1 MYLHP
6 RLLALA
12 ADVRWRIIISAVV
25 GMLAVAAGVA
35 RLAVAAVI
43 IVEVV
48 RGNATFESLTWP
60 LVIMAILIAARA
72 YLQYLQEVMSHHTAS
87 MVKVKLRER
96 LYEHSLA
103 LGPGHF
109 DSSRTGDALMSLA
122 EGVERLE
129 AFFGRYLPQ
138 MIVAALAPVVI
149 FIFMAI
155 IDFRTGLVFLAFALL
170 TLVIPNMFHRWN
182 RERSM
187 ARRDAYGALGADF
200 LDAVQ
205 GLSTLKAFGQGRMRG
220 ELLAERARQLFR
232 TTMGVLAANA
242 ATGALTILGITG
254 GAAVALGWGAVRV
267 ADGELE
273 LRALMIVLML
283 GVEIFRPLRELVQL
297 YHDGVM
303 AMSSAE
309 GIFAIMDS
317 PVSVRDPDRS
327 QPAGASAVPS
337 DELKPEISFE
347 SVSHAYNQ
355 GRRPALHHL
364 SFTLQEGETL
374 GLVGPSGAGKSTI
387 VWLMLRFFDP
397 QQGVIRMGGHDLREI
412 PMEELRQ
419 QISVVTQDTYLF
431 HGTVAENLRFGNP
444 EATQEELEEAAKAA
458 NAHEFIHR
466 LPNGYETVVGERAV
480 RLSGGQKQRIAIA
493 RALLKDAPILILDE
507 ALSSVDAENEAVIR
521 EALDRLMQGRTT
533 LIIAHR
539 LSSVLRAD
547 RILVLDEGRLVE
559 TGTHSELVAAGGLYA
574 GLMAQQ
580 QERLDFGFLPTPGTP
595 NHPGAA
601 VPQVDVGAFIPR
613 TAHGGHG
620 HHHHDSPQAHRR
632 DGERGDGHASHSAA
646 HDHGSG
652 REEDGHHHQGA
663 AQAHRRDEGHEHGH
677 SSHSVAHDHE
687 SGREEDGH
695 HHQGAERAH
704 RRDEEHEHGHA
715 SHPAA
720 TDHDS
725 GREEDRH
732 HHQGAERAHRRD
744 EGHDHVSHHAVQAS
758 AGDRHGLQPDAEAF
772 IPRPGHDGHGHHHH
786 AAPGAR
792 HGAMENGHREGPA
805 HLGIITVWARLLGLV
820 RPWGTEL
827 VLTFLLG
834 VAHHGTAIGVGVV
847 SALLVGQVITGG
859 DLTLLLILL
868 AVLTPL
874 AAFFIWTES
883 WVAHDLAYRLLAEMR
898 VDVYRKLDPLAPA
911 YMTRRRSG
919 DLVSVV
925 GGDVE
930 TVEFF
935 FAHTITPAF
944 TAVVVP
950 GVVVAVLAFIA
961 WPMALAVAPFLL
973 AVALSPF
980 FAQKRS
986 ERLGEE
992 LRHQLGDV
1000 HAHMVDSIQGMREI
1014 SAFGRGKARTAEMV
1028 DNSWKFAHFQLR
1040 FLKERAFQI
1049 GFIEAMTALGGLVV
1063 LTIGVWLLTNGN
1075 ISRPE
1080 LILAVVLSVAA
1091 FAPVSDIA
1099 RTMKQ
1104 LMETLAASRRLFA
1117 IHDEPVPVRDGP
1129 GVDDTR
1135 RNGRESAAPSLDFDA
1150 VAFDYGPGEPQALGG
1165 VSFKVEPGKTI
1176 ALVGRSGAGK
1186 TTCAN
1191 LVMRFWDPSIG
1202 AVRMDGHDIREF
1214 KLDDLRRQVA
1224 LVSQDTYL
1232 FNASIRD
1239 NIVLG
1244 RPEASQAELED
1255 AARQANCHDFITS
1268 FPDGYDTLVGERGMQ
1283 LSGGQRQRI
1292 AIARALLKNAPVLVL
1307 DEATSHLDA
1316 VSESQLRQA
1325 LVKLMEGRTTLVI
1338 AHRLSTIRDADRIV
1352 VLDHGQAVEQGS
1364 HEELLEQQGLYAQLV
1379 ATQLVSAGNGH
1390 ESAHE
1395 DDAHQG
1401 HAPELPAEW
1410 TGVPGGHHH
1419 HH

>member
-6 RLLALA
+6 RLLSLA
-12 ADVRWRIIISAVV
+12 VDVRWRIIISAVV

-60 LVIMAILIAARA
+60 LVIMAGLIVARA

-87 MVKVKLRER
+87 LVKVKLRER

-149 FIFMAI
+149 FIFMAL
-155 IDFRTGLVFLAFALL
+155 IDFYTGLIFLAFALL
-170 TLVIPNMFHRWN
+170 TLVIPNLFHRWN

-205 GLSTLKAFGQGRMRG
+205 GLSTLKAFGQSRARG
-220 ELLAERARQLFR
+220 ELLAERARNLFR

-317 PVSVRDPDRS
+317 PVTVRDPERAQAPD
-327 QPAGASAVPS
+327 SAAKS
-337 DELKPEISFE
+337 ADSLKPEVTFE

-355 GRRPALHHL
+355 GRRPALHDL

-387 VWLMLRFFDP
+387 VWLILRFFDP
-397 QQGVIRMGGHDLREI
+397 QQGVIRLGGKDLQDI
-412 PMEELRQ
+412 PLEELRSQ
-419 QISVVTQDTYLF
+419 VSVVTQDTYLF
-431 HGTVAENLRFGNP
+431 HGTVADNLRFGKPN
-444 EATQEELEEAAKAA
+444 ATQADLEDAARAA
-458 NAHEFIHR
+458 NAHEFIRH
-466 LPNGYETVVGERAV
+466 LPQGYETVVGERAV

-507 ALSSVDAENEAVIR
+507 ALSSVDAENEAVIVQ
-521 EALDRLMQGRTT
+521 ALDRLIEGRTT
-533 LIIAHR
+533 LRIAHR
-539 LSSVLRAD
+539 LSSVVNAD
-547 RILVLDEGRLVE
+547 RILVLNEGRLVE
-559 TGTHSELVAAGGLYA
+559 SGRHAELVAAGGLYA
-574 GLMAQQ
+574 ELMAQQ
-580 QERLDFGFLPTPGTP
+580 QERLDFDL
-595 NHPGAA
+595 HPELVDRASHETRHDGHPPA
-601 VPQVDVGAFIPR
+601 PQVDVSAFMPQ
-613 TAHGGHG
+613 TANQGHG
-620 HHHHDSPQAHRR
+620 HHHHEGPQTRRR
-632 DGERGDGHASHSAA
+632 DG
-646 HDHGSG
+646 DHNH
-652 REEDGHHHQGA
+652 GHHHAEAQPHHRDSGHGHGHEQRHTTHA
-663 AQAHRRDEGHEHGH
+663 TPEPVEGRQAHG
-677 SSHSVAHDHE
+677 
-687 SGREEDGH
+687 
-695 HHQGAERAH
+695 
-704 RRDEEHEHGHA
+704 
-715 SHPAA
+715 P
-720 TDHDS
+720 
-725 GREEDRH
+725 
-732 HHQGAERAHRRD
+732 
-744 EGHDHVSHHAVQAS
+744 
-758 AGDRHGLQPDAEAF
+758 QPDAEAF
-772 IPRPGHDGHGHHHH
+772 IPRPGHDGHGHHQH
-786 AAPGAR
+786 AAPAAR
-792 HGAMENGHREGPA
+792 HDEHHQGDRQAT
-805 HLGIITVWARLLGLV
+805 LGIFTVWKRLLGLV
-820 RPWGTEL
+820 RPWSAEL
-827 VLTFLLG
+827 LLTFLLG

-859 DLTLLLILL
+859 DLTFLLILL

-874 AAFFIWTES
+874 AAFFVWTES

-898 VDVYRKLDPLAPA
+898 VEVYRKLDPLAPA

-950 GVVVAVLAFIA
+950 GVVVAVLAVIA
-961 WPMALAVAPFLL
+961 WPMALAVAPFLV

-1014 SAFGRGKARTAEMV
+1014 SAFGQGRARTAEMV
-1028 DNSWKFAHFQLR
+1028 ANSWRFAHFQLR

-1063 LTIGVWLLTNGN
+1063 LAIGVWLLTSGN

-1117 IHDEPVPVRDGP
+1117 IHDEPVPVTDGP
-1129 GVDDTR
+1129 GVRHSGGSHSSHD
-1135 RNGRESAAPSLDFDA
+1135 GHQSAAPSVVFDA
-1150 VAFDYGPGEPQALGG
+1150 VGFDYGPSEPQALSE
-1165 VSFKVEPGKTI
+1165 VSFTVEPGHTV

-1191 LVMRFWDPSIG
+1191 LVMRFWDPSLG
-1202 AVRMDGHDIREF
+1202 SVQLDGHDIRDF

-1232 FNASIRD
+1232 FNASIRE
-1239 NIVLG
+1239 NIMLG
-1244 RPEASQAELED
+1244 RPDASLAELEE
-1255 AARQANCHDFITS
+1255 AARQANCHDFITA
-1268 FPDGYDTLVGERGMQ
+1268 FPDGYDTIVGERGMQ

-1292 AIARALLKNAPVLVL
+1292 AIARALLKNAPVLIL

-1325 LVKLMEGRTTLVI
+1325 LENLMQGRTTLVI

-1352 VLDHGQAVEQGS
+1352 VLDHGEAVEQGS
-1364 HEELLEQQGLYAQLV
+1364 HQELLERHGLYAQLV
-1379 ATQLVSAGNGH
+1379 ATQLVSATNGD
-1390 ESAHE
+1390 ESRPASEQAREAGH
-1395 DDAHQG
+1395 HQ
-1401 HAPELPAEW
+1401 HPAPLPSEW
-1410 TGVPGGHHH
+1410 TGAHGGHHH
-1419 HH
+1419 H

>member
-25 GMLAVAAGVA
+25 GLLAAAAGVA
-35 RLAVAAVI
+35 RLAVAAII
-43 IVEVV
+43 IVDVV

-60 LVIMAILIAARA
+60 LVIMAILIVARA

-87 MVKVKLRER
+87 LVKVKLRER

-149 FIFMAI
+149 FIFMAL
-155 IDFRTGLVFLAFALL
+155 IDFRTGLIFLAFALL
-170 TLVIPNMFHRWN
+170 TLIIPNLFHRWN
-182 RERSM
+182 RDRSM

-205 GLSTLKAFGQGRMRG
+205 GLATLKAFGQSGVRG
-220 ELLAERARQLFR
+220 ELLADRARNLFR

-283 GVEIFRPLRELVQL
+283 GVEVFRPLRELVQL

-317 PVSVRDPDRS
+317 PVAVRDPENTRGVE
-327 QPAGASAVPS
+327 PAS
-337 DELKPEISFE
+337 DLKPEVAFE
-347 SVSHAYNQ
+347 SVSHAYNE
-355 GRRPALHHL
+355 GRRPALHEL
-364 SFTLQEGETL
+364 NFTLGEGETL
-374 GLVGPSGAGKSTI
+374 GLVGPSGAGKSTV

-397 QQGVIRMGGHDLREI
+397 QGGIIRLGGRDLREI
-412 PMEELRQ
+412 PLEQLRQ

-444 EATQEELEEAAKAA
+444 DASHVALEAAAQAA
-458 NAHEFIHR
+458 NAHEFIR
-466 LPNGYETVVGERAV
+466 NLPQGYETVVGERAV

-507 ALSSVDAENEAVIR
+507 ALSSVDAENEAVIQ
-521 EALDRLMQGRTT
+521 EALDRLMEGRTT

-539 LSSVLRAD
+539 LSSVVNAD
-547 RILVLDEGRLVE
+547 RIMVIDEGRLVE
-559 TGTHSELVAAGGLYA
+559 SGSHSELVAAGGLYA
-574 GLMAQQ
+574 NLMAQQ
-580 QERLDFGFLPTPGTP
+580 QERLDFSAPPSVESHQRGSAIPEPDL
-595 NHPGAA
+595 
-601 VPQVDVGAFIPR
+601 GAFMPR
-613 TAHGGHG
+613 PAGQGHG
-620 HHHHDSPQAHRR
+620 HHHEAPHAHRR
-632 DGERGDGHASHSAA
+632 GGQEEHGHEHHGHGAPAAHRQERDDGHGHEDHHHG
-646 HDHGSG
+646 HDHH
-652 REEDGHHHQGA
+652 RAHEGHDHAGHVN
-663 AQAHRRDEGHEHGH
+663 AQAHRRDSDGGHEHQ
-677 SSHSVAHDHE
+677 HSV
-687 SGREEDGH
+687 S
-695 HHQGAERAH
+695 H
-704 RRDEEHEHGHA
+704 RPQ
-715 SHPAA
+715 S
-720 TDHDS
+720 
-725 GREEDRH
+725 
-732 HHQGAERAHRRD
+732 
-744 EGHDHVSHHAVQAS
+744 DHVPE
-758 AGDRHGLQPDAEAF
+758 PDAAAF
-772 IPRPGHDGHGHHHH
+772 MPQPGHDGHGHHHH
-786 AAPGAR
+786 AAPARR
-792 HGAMENGHREGPA
+792 HGHDVHHNEEGPA
-805 HLGIITVWARLLGLV
+805 RLGILTVWVRLLGLV
-820 RPWGTEL
+820 KPWGTEL
-827 VLTFLLG
+827 FFTFLLG

-868 AVLTPL
+868 GVLTPL
-874 AAFFIWTES
+874 AAFFVWTES

-961 WPMALAVAPFLL
+961 WPMALAVAPFLI

-980 FAQKRS
+980 FAQRRS

-992 LRHQLGDV
+992 LRQQLGDV
-1000 HAHMVDSIQGMREI
+1000 HSHMVDSIQGMREI
-1014 SAFGRGKARTAEMV
+1014 SAFGQGRARTAEMV

-1040 FLKERAFQI
+1040 FLKERSFQI
-1049 GFIEAMTALGGLVV
+1049 GFIEAMTALGGLIV
-1063 LTIGVWLLTNGN
+1063 LTVGVWLLTNGN
-1075 ISRPE
+1075 ITRPE

-1117 IHDEPVPVRDGP
+1117 IHDEPVPVTDGP
-1129 GVDDTR
+1129 GVQAHDGQ
-1135 RNGRESAAPSLDFDA
+1135 RNGAAPSVTFDN
-1150 VAFDYGPGEPQALGG
+1150 VEFDYGPGESQALAG
-1165 VSFKVEPGKTI
+1165 VSFAVEPGNTV

-1186 TTCAN
+1186 TTCAS
-1191 LVMRFWDPSIG
+1191 LAMRFWDPSTG
-1202 AVRMDGHDIREF
+1202 SVQLDGHDIREF
-1214 KLDDLRRQVA
+1214 KLDELRQQIA

-1232 FNASIRD
+1232 FNATIRE
-1239 NIVLG
+1239 NILLG
-1244 RPEASQAELED
+1244 RPDATQAELEE
-1255 AARQANCHDFITS
+1255 AARQANCHDFIS
-1268 FPDGYDTLVGERGMQ
+1268 AFPEGYDTVVGERGMQ

-1292 AIARALLKNAPVLVL
+1292 AIARALLKNSPVLIL

-1325 LVKLMEGRTTLVI
+1325 LENLMEGRTTLVI
-1338 AHRLSTIRDADRIV
+1338 AHRLSTIRNADRIV
-1352 VLDHGQAVEQGS
+1352 VLDKGEAVEQGN
-1364 HEELLEQQGLYAQLV
+1364 HHELLDQQGLYAQLV
-1379 ATQLVSAGNGH
+1379 STQLVTAANGH
-1390 ESAHE
+1390 DPDAEGGGHHAHT
-1395 DDAHQG
+1395 
-1401 HAPELPAEW
+1401 PEIPAEW
-1410 TGVPGGHHH
+1410 TGVHGGHHH
-1419 HH
+1419 H

>member
-6 RLLALA
+6 RLLSLA
-12 ADVRWRIIISAVV
+12 ADVRWRIIISAIV

-35 RLAVAAVI
+35 RLAVAALI

-60 LVIMAILIAARA
+60 LVGMAALIVARA
-72 YLQYLQEVMSHHTAS
+72 GLQYLQEVMSHHTAS
-87 MVKVKLRER
+87 LVKVKLRER

-103 LGPGHF
+103 LGPGYF

-149 FIFMAI
+149 FIFMALL
-155 IDFRTGLVFLAFALL
+155 DFRTGLIFLAFALL
-170 TLVIPNMFHRWN
+170 TLVIPNLFHRWN

-205 GLSTLKAFGQGRMRG
+205 GLATLKAFGQSRSRG
-220 ELLAERARQLFR
+220 ELLAERARELFR

-267 ADGELE
+267 ADGDLE
-273 LRALMIVLML
+273 LRTLLIVLML
-283 GVEIFRPLRELVQL
+283 GVEVFRPLRELVQL

-317 PVSVRDPDRS
+317 PVTVRDPEASTGR
-327 QPAGASAVPS
+327 GAPS
-337 DELKPEISFE
+337 GRPQEAPLRPEITFDN
-347 SVSHAYNQ
+347 VSHSYSE
-355 GRRPALHHL
+355 GRRPALHDL
-364 SFTLQEGETL
+364 SFTLHEGETL

-397 QQGVIRMGGHDLREI
+397 STSSGQGGVIRLGGRDVRDI
-412 PMEELRQ
+412 PLEELRR

-444 EATQEELEEAAKAA
+444 EATQAQLEEAARAA
-458 NAHEFIHR
+458 NAHEFISR
-466 LPNGYETVVGERAV
+466 LPRGYETVVGERAV

-507 ALSSVDAENEAVIR
+507 ALSNVDAENEALIVQ
-521 EALDRLMQGRTT
+521 ALDRLIEGRST
-533 LIIAHR
+533 LRIAHR
-539 LSSVLRAD
+539 LSSVVNAD
-547 RILVLDEGRLVE
+547 RILVLDDGRLVE
-559 TGTHSELVAAGGLYA
+559 TGSHAELVAAGGLYA
-574 GLMAQQ
+574 NLMAQQ
-580 QERLDFGFLPTPGTP
+580 QERLDFAAQPTDGDTAPA
-595 NHPGAA
+595 HPAPAQVDVSAFMPSPAHQGHGHHHHAAPQAHRRERDGEHRHTTHAHDGDGHGHHA
-601 VPQVDVGAFIPR
+601 VPQEHRAEHDGEHHHTAHAHDGESDGRHHHAAPQAHHREHDGDSRFRGNDGSGGNDGAAHAHDGGGHAPQPDASAFIPQP
-613 TAHGGHG
+613 AHGGHG
-620 HHHHDSPQAHRR
+620 HHHHAAPAARR
-632 DGERGDGHASHSAA
+632 H
-646 HDHGSG
+646 HD
-652 REEDGHHHQGA
+652 
-663 AQAHRRDEGHEHGH
+663 EHGH
-677 SSHSVAHDHE
+677 
-687 SGREEDGH
+687 GDG
-695 HHQGAERAH
+695 
-704 RRDEEHEHGHA
+704 
-715 SHPAA
+715 
-720 TDHDS
+720 
-725 GREEDRH
+725 
-732 HHQGAERAHRRD
+732 
-744 EGHDHVSHHAVQAS
+744 
-758 AGDRHGLQPDAEAF
+758 
-772 IPRPGHDGHGHHHH
+772 PRP
-786 AAPGAR
+786 
-792 HGAMENGHREGPA
+792 
-805 HLGIITVWARLLGLV
+805 LGIITVWARLLGLV
-820 RPWGTEL
+820 KPWRNEL
-827 VLTFLLG
+827 ILTFLLG

-868 AVLTPL
+868 GVLTPL
-874 AAFFIWTES
+874 AAFFVWTES

-950 GVVVAVLAFIA
+950 GVVVAVLAVIA
-961 WPMALAVAPFLL
+961 WPMAIAVAPFLV

-980 FAQKRS
+980 FAQRRS

-1014 SAFGRGKARTAEMV
+1014 SAFGRGRSRTAEMV
-1028 DNSWKFAHFQLR
+1028 ANSWRFAHFQLR

-1063 LTIGVWLLTNGN
+1063 LTVGVWLLTNDV

-1104 LMETLAASRRLFA
+1104 LMETLAASADCSPSTTSRCRSPTAPASRR
-1117 IHDEPVPVRDGP
+1117 
-1129 GVDDTR
+1129 
-1135 RNGRESAAPSLDFDA
+1135 AALVTNTGTAMTMRTATTPRLPS
-1150 VAFDYGPGEPQALGG
+1150 
-1165 VSFKVEPGKTI
+1165 SFK
-1176 ALVGRSGAGK
+1176 ALASTTAPASRRRSMTSRLRSSRAIPSPWWAGRGPARLPAPTWPCASGTRQPARCNWTATTSGSSSW
-1186 TTCAN
+1186 TTC
-1191 LVMRFWDPSIG
+1191 
-1202 AVRMDGHDIREF
+1202 DGISPWC
-1214 KLDDLRRQVA
+1214 RRIPTCSTPA
-1224 LVSQDTYL
+1224 SGTTYCW
-1232 FNASIRD
+1232 AGWTPRKQSWRKRP
-1239 NIVLG
+1239 G
-1244 RPEASQAELED
+1244 RPTVM
-1255 AARQANCHDFITS
+1255 TS
-1268 FPDGYDTLVGERGMQ
+1268 
-1283 LSGGQRQRI
+1283 
-1292 AIARALLKNAPVLVL
+1292 
-1307 DEATSHLDA
+1307 
-1316 VSESQLRQA
+1316 
-1325 LVKLMEGRTTLVI
+1325 
-1338 AHRLSTIRDADRIV
+1338 
-1352 VLDHGQAVEQGS
+1352 
-1364 HEELLEQQGLYAQLV
+1364 
-1379 ATQLVSAGNGH
+1379 
-1390 ESAHE
+1390 
-1395 DDAHQG
+1395 
-1401 HAPELPAEW
+1401 
-1410 TGVPGGHHH
+1410 
-1419 HH
+1419 

>member
-12 ADVRWRIIISAVV
+12 ADVRWRIIISAIV

-60 LVIMAILIAARA
+60 LVIMAVLIVARA
-72 YLQYLQEVMSHHTAS
+72 ALQYLQEVMSHHTAS
-87 MVKVKLRER
+87 LVKVKLRER

-109 DSSRTGDALMSLA
+109 DAARTGDALMSLA

-149 FIFMAI
+149 FVFMAI
-155 IDFRTGLVFLAFALL
+155 IDLWTGVIFLAFALL

-205 GLSTLKAFGQGRMRG
+205 GLATLKAFGQSRVRG
-220 ELLAERARQLFR
+220 ELLAERARVLFR

-267 ADGELE
+267 ADGDLE

-317 PVSVRDPDRS
+317 PVAVRDPAREREPDL
-327 QPAGASAVPS
+327 AAAASA
-337 DELKPEISFE
+337 DLKPEITFE
-347 SVSHAYNQ
+347 NVSHAYSE
-355 GRRPALHHL
+355 GRRPALHDL
-364 SFTLQEGETL
+364 SFTLHEGETL

-387 VWLMLRFFDP
+387 VWLTLRFFDP
-397 QQGVIRMGGHDLREI
+397 QQGAIKMGGRDLQDIPLDKLRE
-412 PMEELRQ
+412 R
-419 QISVVTQDTYLF
+419 ISVVTQDTYLF

-444 EATQEELEEAAKAA
+444 DATQAQLEEAARTA
-458 NAHEFIHR
+458 NAHDFISH
-466 LPNGYETVVGERAV
+466 LPHGYDTVVGERAV

-507 ALSSVDAENEAVIR
+507 ALSSVDAENEAVIVQ
-521 EALDRLMQGRTT
+521 ALDRLIEGRTT
-533 LIIAHR
+533 LRIAHR
-539 LSSVLRAD
+539 LSSVVNAD

-559 TGTHSELVAAGGLYA
+559 SGKHGDLVAAGGLYA
-574 GLMAQQ
+574 DLMAQQ
-580 QERLDFGFLPTPGTP
+580 QERLDFLVQPNAQTDQPRQQATPQADVSVFTP
-595 NHPGAA
+595 SLAHQGHGHHHHASPQAHRDDGHSEGEGRHREAHGHGSGDHGHHHDGGNQAHHAGHHDGEHQHEGHGHGQANPEHGRHDAAQSHPRHHGDGHHA
-601 VPQVDVGAFIPR
+601 VEQVHDAGHHAPQPDTSAFIPR
-613 TAHGGHG
+613 PAHEGHG
-620 HHHHDSPQAHRR
+620 HHHHDAPSSGAHCKHMHGPQR
-632 DGERGDGHASHSAA
+632 
-646 HDHGSG
+646 
-652 REEDGHHHQGA
+652 
-663 AQAHRRDEGHEHGH
+663 
-677 SSHSVAHDHE
+677 
-687 SGREEDGH
+687 
-695 HHQGAERAH
+695 
-704 RRDEEHEHGHA
+704 
-715 SHPAA
+715 
-720 TDHDS
+720 
-725 GREEDRH
+725 
-732 HHQGAERAHRRD
+732 
-744 EGHDHVSHHAVQAS
+744 
-758 AGDRHGLQPDAEAF
+758 
-772 IPRPGHDGHGHHHH
+772 
-786 AAPGAR
+786 
-792 HGAMENGHREGPA
+792 
-805 HLGIITVWARLLGLV
+805 LGIITVWIRLLGLV
-820 RPWGTEL
+820 KPWRNEL
-827 VLTFLLG
+827 ILTFLLG

-859 DLTLLLILL
+859 DLTLLLTLL

-874 AAFFIWTES
+874 AALFIWTES

-919 DLVSVV
+919 DLVSIV

-950 GVVVAVLAFIA
+950 AVVVAVLAVIA
-961 WPMALAVAPFLL
+961 WPMAIAVAPFLV

-980 FAQKRS
+980 FAQRRS

-1014 SAFGRGKARTAEMV
+1014 VAFGQGRSRTGEMV
-1028 DNSWKFAHFQLR
+1028 ANSWRFAHFQLR

-1063 LTIGVWLLTNGN
+1063 LTVGVWLLTSDV
-1075 ISRPE
+1075 ITRPE

-1117 IHDEPVPVRDGP
+1117 IHDEPVPVVDGAGAP
-1129 GVDDTR
+1129 VPAVSDR
-1135 RNGRESAAPSLDFDA
+1135 QNGHQPAPAVVFDS
-1150 VAFDYGPGEPQALGG
+1150 VAFEYAPGEPQALDG
-1165 VSFKVEPGKTI
+1165 VSFDVEPGHTV
-1176 ALVGRSGAGK
+1176 AFVGRSGAGK

-1191 LVMRFWDPSIG
+1191 LAMRFWDPSG
-1202 AVRMDGHDIREF
+1202 GSVQLDGHDIREY
-1214 KLDDLRRQVA
+1214 KLDDLRQQIA

-1232 FNASIRD
+1232 FNASVRE
-1239 NIVLG
+1239 NILLG
-1244 RPEASQAELED
+1244 KPDATQAELEE
-1255 AARQANCHDFITS
+1255 AATLANCHDFIS
-1268 FPDGYDTLVGERGMQ
+1268 AFPEGYDTLVGERGMQ

-1292 AIARALLKNAPVLVL
+1292 AIARALLKNAPVLIL

-1316 VSESQLRQA
+1316 VSESQLRHA
-1325 LVKLMEGRTTLVI
+1325 LENLMQGRTTLVI
-1338 AHRLSTIRDADRIV
+1338 AHRLSTIRNADRIV
-1352 VLDHGQAVEQGS
+1352 VLDNGVAIEQGS
-1364 HEELLEQQGLYAQLV
+1364 HQELLEQRGLYAQLV
-1379 ATQLVSAGNGH
+1379 ATQLVGATNGH
-1390 ESAHE
+1390 GAEREQHDHA
-1395 DDAHQG
+1395 DAPG
-1401 HAPELPAEW
+1401 PELPPEW
-1410 TGVPGGHHH
+1410 TGAPGGHHH

>member
-6 RLLALA
+6 RLLSLA
-12 ADVRWRIIISAVV
+12 IDVRWRIIISAVV

-35 RLAVAAVI
+35 RLAVAAII
-43 IVEVV
+43 IVDVV
-48 RGNATFESLTWP
+48 RGNATFESLMWP
-60 LVIMAILIAARA
+60 LVIMAALIVARA
-72 YLQYLQEVMSHHTAS
+72 FLQYLQEVMSHHTAS

-149 FIFMAI
+149 FVFMAL
-155 IDFRTGLVFLAFALL
+155 IDFRTGLIFLAFALL
-170 TLVIPNMFHRWN
+170 TLVIPNLFHRWN

-205 GLSTLKAFGQGRMRG
+205 GLSTLKAFGQSRARG
-220 ELLAERARQLFR
+220 ELLAERARNLFR

-267 ADGELE
+267 ADGDLD

-283 GVEIFRPLRELVQL
+283 GVEVFRPLRELVQL

-317 PVSVRDPDRS
+317 PVSVRDPDSRLREND
-327 QPAGASAVPS
+327 GGETVSAVES
-337 DELKPEISFE
+337 SGSLKPEITFE
-347 SVSHAYNQ
+347 QVSHAYNQ
-355 GRRPALHHL
+355 GRRPALHDL
-364 SFTLQEGETL
+364 SFTLQQGETL

-387 VWLMLRFFDP
+387 VWLILRFFDP
-397 QQGVIRMGGHDLREI
+397 QQGAIRLGGKELRDI
-412 PMEELRQ
+412 PLEELRQ
-419 QISVVTQDTYLF
+419 QVSVVTQDTYLF
-431 HGTVAENLRFGNP
+431 HGTVADNLRFGMPN
-444 EATQEELEEAAKAA
+444 ATQAELEEAARAA
-458 NAHEFIHR
+458 NAHEFISH
-466 LPNGYETVVGERAV
+466 LPQGYETMVGERAV

-507 ALSSVDAENEAVIR
+507 ALSSVDAENEAVIVQ
-521 EALDRLMQGRTT
+521 ALDRLIEGRTT
-533 LIIAHR
+533 LRIAHR
-539 LSSVLRAD
+539 LSSVVNAD
-547 RILVLDEGRLVE
+547 RILVLNEGRLVE
-559 TGTHSELVAAGGLYA
+559 SGRHAELVAAGGLYA
-574 GLMAQQ
+574 ELMAQQ
-580 QERLDFGFLPTPGTP
+580 QERLDFGLHSEHVERASHETHHDGQP
-595 NHPGAA
+595 AA
-601 VPQVDVGAFIPR
+601 PQVDVSAFMPQ
-613 TAHGGHG
+613 TAHQGHG
-620 HHHHDSPQAHRR
+620 HHHHERPRAPGH
-632 DGERGDGHASHSAA
+632 GES
-646 HDHGSG
+646 HDHGHHRTEARAHLTDG
-652 REEDGHHHQGA
+652 GHGHGQHNEE
-663 AQAHRRDEGHEHGH
+663 AQARRGGEGNDHEHHAEARAYHRDSGPNQGHEQR
-677 SSHSVAHDHE
+677 HSVRASTEPAH
-687 SGREEDGH
+687 G
-695 HHQGAERAH
+695 
-704 RRDEEHEHGHA
+704 
-715 SHPAA
+715 P
-720 TDHDS
+720 
-725 GREEDRH
+725 
-732 HHQGAERAHRRD
+732 
-744 EGHDHVSHHAVQAS
+744 
-758 AGDRHGLQPDAEAF
+758 QPDTDAF
-772 IPRPGHDGHGHHHH
+772 MPRPGHDGHGHHHH
-786 AAPGAR
+786 AAPAASQDYGEHHYGDR
-792 HGAMENGHREGPA
+792 QET
-805 HLGIITVWARLLGLV
+805 LSIFTVWRRLLGLV
-820 RPWGTEL
+820 RPWSAEL
-827 VLTFLLG
+827 MLTFLLG
-834 VAHHGTAIGVGVV
+834 VVHHGTAIGVGVV

-874 AAFFIWTES
+874 AAFFVWTES

-950 GVVVAVLAFIA
+950 GVVVAVLAVIA

-1014 SAFGRGKARTAEMV
+1014 SAFGQGRARTAEMV
-1028 DNSWKFAHFQLR
+1028 ANSWRFAHFQLR

-1091 FAPVSDIA
+1091 FAPVADIA

-1117 IHDEPVPVRDGP
+1117 IHDEPVPVVDGP
-1129 GVDDTR
+1129 GVDQHGTDYGSED
-1135 RNGRESAAPSLDFDA
+1135 RNHAAAPSVVFEA
-1150 VAFDYGPGEPQALGG
+1150 VGFDYGPSEPQALSE
-1165 VSFKVEPGKTI
+1165 VSFTAEPGHTV

-1191 LVMRFWDPSIG
+1191 LVMRFWDPSVG
-1202 AVRMDGHDIREF
+1202 SVQLGGHDIREF
-1214 KLDDLRRQVA
+1214 ELDDLRRQVA

-1232 FNASIRD
+1232 FNSSIRE
-1239 NIVLG
+1239 NIMLG
-1244 RPEASQAELED
+1244 RPDASQDELELS
-1255 AARQANCHDFITS
+1255 ARQANCHDFITA
-1268 FPDGYDTLVGERGMQ
+1268 FPDGYDTVVGERGMQ

-1325 LVKLMEGRTTLVI
+1325 LENLMQGRTTLVI

-1352 VLDHGQAVEQGS
+1352 VLDYGRVVEQGS
-1364 HEELLEQQGLYAQLV
+1364 HQELLERHGLYAQLV
-1379 ATQLVSAGNGH
+1379 STQLVGATNG
-1390 ESAHE
+1390 EVP
-1395 DDAHQG
+1395 HQEEG
-1401 HAPELPAEW
+1401 DHDHLPPPLPTDW